1 MITRDELIKID
12 RSQLTEEEESF
23 LGRVEDLIKKAY
35 MKGENDI
42 SVTLPF
48 PRKIVVS
55 RIVKRIKELG
65 YDCSYTYSP
74 LFGDCVYISWGERSS
89 RELDESG
96 Y

>member
-12 RSQLTEEEESF
+12 RSRLTEDEERF
-23 LGRVEDLIKKAY
+23 LRQVEELVRQSY
-35 MKGENDI
+35 MKGKDDI

-48 PRKIVVS
+48 PRKLVVS

-74 LFGDCVYISWGERSS
+74 LFGDCVYISWGECSS